1 MLNQNQIQNPLLEVN
16 RGNHNPN
23 EERSALG
30 ATIVG
35 VIGVAFLIGLVWYVS
50 THEASDEEQEVKR
63 RTTTEPNNH
72 ENLLFMAAVPV
83 MAFSAYQVVNR
94 LVSQSSLFHTRQKLP
109 NTTKENKSNE
119 QAPTP
124 STLKV

>member
-1 MLNQNQIQNPLLEVN
+1 MQEPSTIQNPLLE
-16 RGNHNPN
+16 GNQGNPNPN

-35 VIGVAFLIGLVWYVS
+35 MIGVAFLIGLVWYVS

-63 RTTTEPNNH
+63 RITTEPNNH
-72 ENLLFMAAVPV
+72 ANLLFMAAVPV
-83 MAFSAYQVVNR
+83 MAFSAYQVLNR

-109 NTTKENKSNE
+109 NTTKENNSNE
-119 QAPTP
+119 QGPAP
-124 STLKV
+124 SNLEV